1 MLRSKDLVD
10 CHSSVAFRIDLLL
23 KTNAS
28 FRLTYSHSCLRP
40 KPSSE
45 VDPLPAHRTL
55 LQMES
60 SSFCMFLRTSHLDT
74 INNSRTHTATSY
86 LRTGKVNMRAGFFKT
101 EIPAGVSF
109 AAGALDERLGVES
122 KVLELVIIATNAAL
136 IAACAL
142 HATCLG

>member
-122 KVLELVIIATNAAL
+122 KVLELVIIFTNAAL

-142 HATCLG
+142 YATCLG